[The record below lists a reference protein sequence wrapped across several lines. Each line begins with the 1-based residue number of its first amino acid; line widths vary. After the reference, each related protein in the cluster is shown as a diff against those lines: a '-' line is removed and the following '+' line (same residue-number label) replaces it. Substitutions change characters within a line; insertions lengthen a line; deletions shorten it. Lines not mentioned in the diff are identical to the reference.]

1 MGRDRLAQRLIGREA
16 PWPVAER
23 TPQPRSAAEIE
34 AVEAALK
41 DLLAAGLR
49 LGPRYEALSLNEAA
63 RCMAEHPH
71 FPPNGY
77 GRKPHVLT
85 EQSRAAIALGILYS
99 YRRPED
105 GGREEFANS
114 ATFPDDC
121 YDGAEAGDYHDLL
134 RHLIG
139 LADTWTCRAIGVTQM
154 PWPEPHDHGFH
165 VTFETDPAI
174 PPLTFPEDKMLDG
187 TLFEHLNANR
197 PSGEMR
203 RFQSTGDGGTIRVLF
218 VTDAEARQIERCIG
232 FGAGHLG

>member
-1 MGRDRLAQRLIGREA
+1 MIGWLKRLIGRGA
-16 PWPVAER
+16 PWSPAEG
-23 TPQPRSAAEIE
+23 TPQPRSAAEVA

-49 LGPRYEALSLNEAA
+49 LGPRYETLSLNETAQ
-63 RCMAEHPH
+63 RIAEHPN

-77 GRKPHVLT
+77 GCKPHVLT
-85 EQSRAAIALGILYS
+85 ERSRATLALHILYS

-105 GGREEFANS
+105 GGEEEFANS

-134 RHLIG
+134 RRLIG
-139 LADTWTCRAIGVTQM
+139 LADTWTCRAISVTQI

-165 VTFETDPAI
+165 ITFETDPPI

-187 TLFEHLNANR
+187 ILFEQLNANR

-203 RFQSTGDGGTIRVLF
+203 RFQGTGDGGTILVLF
-218 VTDAEARQIERCIG
+218 VTDTEARQIERCIG
-232 FGAGHLG
+232 FSAGHLG